1 MGNHVETVRRAALP
15 QILFVPD
22 VAVALQVG
30 KDAARRAILR
40 GECGPY
46 LRVGRR
52 LAVLKESFLAAL
64 ASRQTG
70 PGPRRIEGA
79 REQQADGGR

>member
-1 MGNHVETVRRAALP
+1 MATHVDTVRRAALP

-30 KDAARRAILR
+30 HDTARRAILR

-46 LRVGRR
+46 LRIGRR
-52 LAVLKESFLAAL
+52 LAVLRDTFIAAL

-70 PGPRRIEGA
+70 PRPRRIEGGA
-79 REQQADGGR
+79 L